1 MTTTGVRF
9 GRVGAVAWLLGMV
22 ALTATV
28 PAQEGRR
35 PAGKV
40 TIGDIKLN
48 YYYSP
53 DIEVKNNS
61 AIAAKRNFEWLQ
73 IMAEYTSEGARKAG
87 NGKGWIEDMTVEWT
101 VVVTPKTGKPVLMK
115 RTVTYVDIEDGQHRA
130 DMFLKPAFIRLRYGA
145 NRIDW
150 REIGVYLEIKV
161 KDARTVRY
169 EYNRGRMPKD
179 WWTAEEPQ
187 VIVREGE
194 LLTRGETPFAPLD
207 YDYYEHML
215 QAPAK

>member
-73 IMAEYTSEGARKAG
+73 IMAEYTSEGARLIEG
-87 NGKGWIEDMTVEWT
+87 NGRMGGEYVRDWVRDVWGVDLVEENLMAAAGIP
-101 VVVTPKTGKPVLMK
+101 VKPFMPEAPLAHL
-115 RTVTYVDIEDGQHRA
+115 DG
-130 DMFLKPAFIRLRYGA
+130 DFIIPAKS
-145 NRIDW
+145 
-150 REIGVYLEIKV
+150 GVITAFELPQ
-161 KDARTVRY
+161 DARESRGFHELRAKKKVGDRIAVPPDGY
-169 EYNRGRMPKD
+169 ERAGMLVAKGASR
-179 WWTAEEPQ
+179 AEAE
-187 VIVREGE
+187 RN
-194 LLTRGETPFAPLD
+194 
-207 YDYYEHML
+207 L
-215 QAPAK
+215 QALKAKLRLDIKKP